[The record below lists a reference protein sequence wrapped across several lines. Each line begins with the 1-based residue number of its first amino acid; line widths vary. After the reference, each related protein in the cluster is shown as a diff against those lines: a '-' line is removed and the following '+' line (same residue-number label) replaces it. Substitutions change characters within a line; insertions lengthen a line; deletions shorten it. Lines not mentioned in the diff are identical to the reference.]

1 MTAIEKE
8 LDRLQAKIDVLNA
21 VLQENEINNRINR
34 FWNNPKVET
43 YEETIKKKIERLYEQ
58 LKKENDKTGNAKA
71 GN

>member
-8 LDRLQAKIDVLNA
+8 LDRIQAKIDVLNA

>member
-34 FWNNPKVET
+34 FWNNPKAET

-58 LKKENDKTGNAKA
+58 LKKENDKTGNAET